1 MLNILLKGASIGGV
15 LTCNIVFMLKRIVFP
30 LLVGVL
36 LALHVQGQNPNTTQG
51 DDFAPGTV
59 WFNTEWPMSIQMFH
73 EKMLV
78 VMIWH
83 PECIEAR
90 HWVLEFQD
98 LTLAYPQIQLVSLFP
113 GDSLHPISRSE
124 VNGFIQ
130 EFQIKHPV
138 GICPNFDRIK
148 STKVD
153 RLPVF
158 MLYQQSEMPTLVS
171 NDGSSPEE
179 IMQTLKDLSQDR
191 NFLNTVSAWVVG
203 PSVDPSYYGD
213 PLIEFP
219 RYIEGSNE
227 GYPVYVSEPSHQRIV
242 VVNEEGVS
250 EQILGSIRGY
260 QDGNFMSA
268 RFNFPAGTSYDPEQK
283 LLYIADTDNSR
294 VRVADF
300 SGKIVYNLIGNGKV
314 PLFSSPTV
322 DGPLQ
327 SLGLPTDVAFSKGT
341 LYVLS
346 AATNQLFEADAISGK
361 AEELLQLP
369 TTYWQKGLV
378 RVYPK
383 NLSLAKEGIYIVMS
397 DGTVYLKSG
406 KKLTTIHQPK
416 DDYDRVSAVV
426 SKSKSTYLCMQDGS
440 QILVRKGNDTK
451 NLSGNGTVGWQSGS
465 GSETSFNKPTDMTY
479 VVGDLMVC
487 DRGNHLLRTVS
498 TSSGKTRTLR
508 FKPTEDLVYSMDA
521 LTYGDP
527 VIFDSVFVAPGR
539 NSMKI
544 KIDWAD
550 FELVN
555 GGRNEVFVNE
565 MDGPTLESNTV
576 TKDGF
581 ACKFETE
588 KITSGLLQFE
598 LYFTVSPIANPD
610 LIIQKRVFVNMI
622 MNVVEGTPKSQEIVY
637 QPKILPY

>member
-1 MLNILLKGASIGGV
+1 
-15 LTCNIVFMLKRIVFP
+15 MLKRIVLG
-30 LLVGVL
+30 LLLGLVL
-36 LALHVQGQNPNTTQG
+36 AFSGQSQNPTDTQG

-59 WFNTEWPMSIQMFH
+59 WFNTEWPMSVQMFH
-73 EKMLV
+73 EKMLL

-90 HWVLEFQD
+90 RWVLDFQD
-98 LTLAYPQIQLVSLFP
+98 LSLTYPQIQLVSLFP
-113 GDSLHPISRSE
+113 GDTLHPYSRSE

-130 EFQIKHPV
+130 EFQLKHPV
-138 GICPNFDRIK
+138 GICPNFNAFQ

-153 RLPVF
+153 RLPIF
-158 MLYQQSEMPTLVS
+158 MLYQQSELPTLVS

-179 IMQTLKDLSQDR
+179 IMQTLKDMTTDR
-191 NFLNTVSAWVVG
+191 NFLNTVSAWAVG
-203 PSVDPSYYGD
+203 PSLDPSYYGD
-213 PLIEFP
+213 PLIEYP

-227 GYPVYVSEPSHQRIV
+227 GYPVFVTEPSHQRIV
-242 VVNEEGVS
+242 VVNDEGVS
-250 EQILGSIRGY
+250 EQIVGSIRGY
-260 QDGNFMSA
+260 QDGTFMSS
-268 RFNFPAGTSYDPEQK
+268 RFNFPAGTSYDSESK
-283 LLYIADTDNSR
+283 LLFIADTDNSR

-314 PLFSSPTV
+314 PLFSTPEV
-322 DGPLQ
+322 DGPMQ

-346 AATNQLFEADAISGK
+346 GATNQLFEADAVSGK
-361 AEELLQLP
+361 AEELVQLP
-369 TTYWQKGLV
+369 TTYWQNGLV

-397 DGTVYLKSG
+397 DGTVYLKAG
-406 KKLTTIHQPK
+406 KKLETIYKPSNE
-416 DDYDRVSAVV
+416 YDRVSAIV
-426 SKSKSTYLCMQDGS
+426 SKSKSTYLCKQDGS
-440 QILVRKGNDTK
+440 QIDVKKGNEYK
-451 NLSGNGTVGWQSGS
+451 KLSGSGSIGWQSGS
-465 GSETSFNKPTDMTY
+465 ADETSFNKPTDMTY

-498 TSSGKTRTLR
+498 TASGKSRTLR

-610 LIIQKRVFVNMI
+610 LIIQKRVFINMI
-622 MNVVEGTPKSQEIVY
+622 MNIVEGTPISQEVVY

>member
-1 MLNILLKGASIGGV
+1 
-15 LTCNIVFMLKRIVFP
+15 
-30 LLVGVL
+30 
-36 LALHVQGQNPNTTQG
+36 
-51 DDFAPGTV
+51 
-59 WFNTEWPMSIQMFH
+59 
-73 EKMLV
+73 MLV

-90 HWVLEFQD
+90 HWVLDFQD
-98 LTLAYPQIQLVSLFP
+98 LSLTFPQIQLVSLFP
-113 GDSLHPISRSE
+113 GDTLHPYPRSE
-124 VNGFIQ
+124 INSYIQ
-130 EFQIKHPV
+130 EFQLKHPV
-138 GICPNFDRIK
+138 GVCPNFNRIQ

-153 RLPVF
+153 RLPIF
-158 MLYQQSEMPTLVS
+158 LLYQQSELPTLIS

-179 IMQTLKDLSQDR
+179 IMQTLKDMTADR
-191 NFLNTVSAWVVG
+191 NFLNTVSAWAVG
-203 PSVDPSYYGD
+203 PTVDPSYYGD
-213 PLIEFP
+213 PLIESP

-227 GYPVYVSEPSHQRIV
+227 GYPVFVTEPSHQRIV
-242 VVNEEGVS
+242 AVNEEGS
-250 EQILGSIRGY
+250 AEQIVGSIRGY
-260 QDGNFMSA
+260 QDGNFMSS
-268 RFNFPAGTSYDPEQK
+268 RFNFPAGTSFDPESK
-283 LLYIADTDNSR
+283 LLYVADTDNSR

-300 SGKIVYNLIGNGKV
+300 SGKIVYNLIGNGKI
-314 PLFSSPTV
+314 PLFPSAMV

-327 SLGLPTDVAFSKGT
+327 SLGLPTDVAYSKGT

-346 AATNQLFEADAISGK
+346 GATNQLFEADAISGK
-361 AEELLQLP
+361 AEELVQLP
-369 TTYWQKGLV
+369 ITYWQNGLV

-397 DGTVYLKSG
+397 DGTVYLKAG
-406 KKLTTIHQPK
+406 KKLETIYKPAN
-416 DDYDRVSAVV
+416 DYDRVSAVV
-426 SKSKSTYLCMQDGS
+426 SKNKSTYLCKQDDS
-440 QILVRKGNDTK
+440 QIDVKKGDDYK
-451 NLSGNGTVGWQSGS
+451 KLSGSGSIGWQSGS
-465 GSETSFNKPTDMTY
+465 ADETSFNKPTDMTY

-498 TSSGKTRTLR
+498 TTSGKSRTLR
-508 FKPTEDLVYSMDA
+508 FKPAEDLVYSMDA

-610 LIIQKRVFVNMI
+610 LIIQKRVFINMI
-622 MNVVEGTPKSQEIVY
+622 MNIVDGKPTSQEVVY
-637 QPKILPY
+637 QPMILPY